1 MEDYSINPEIVA
13 KCDVEI
19 MNHCSKGTMK
29 EGKTIDCLM
38 DLAEENEGKD
48 DMIRPQCFK
57 AVSNEKREA
66 IEVFFFFFFFKLSLF
81 FKKA

>member
-19 MNHCSKGTMK
+19 QKHCNKGT

-38 DLAEENEGKD
+38 DLAEESEGKENEQQD
-48 DMIRPQCFK
+48 IMRPQCFK
-57 AVSNEKREA
+57 AVSNEKRQA
-66 IEVFFFFFFFKLSLF
+66 IKILF
-81 FKKA
+81 FL